1 MPKDST
7 QRIHSQSRKLGG
19 KKYMGLLKIRLFSS
33 CCRRMNQIILPDHFQ
48 IIT

>member
-1 MPKDST
+1 MLNNSYL
-7 QRIHSQSRKLGG
+7 RIHSQSRKLGV

-33 CCRRMNQIILPDHFQ
+33 CCCCMNQIILHDHFQ